1 MSNDKRQAWR
11 TVSDEVMST
20 YADSPMGTTHA
31 VEMAAEK
38 GYDLG
43 AHHGRKEAL
52 ESGESWAKFR
62 ADMGPGVGPA
72 WQVSEIDPRGNGV
85 RLVLWGTGVSVSYE
99 RGLRQL
105 LNQSLPV
112 DVTAYPAAPATDERD
127 AFEAVGHR
135 KGMDDALD
143 IVEGRKV
150 DDAKFKAQAADLRVR
165 LTKIRND
172 AFIAGFSSA
181 RDVLA
186 TLANEAEATA
196 RGQAIEA
203 EQAQTRAAASATR
216 AAVQRGGVALLDRE
230 IAALKGGA

>member
-1 MSNDKRQAWR
+1 MSNDKMQAWR

-38 GYDLG
+38 AYDLG

-72 WQVSEIDPRGNGV
+72 WRVSEIDPRGNGV

-112 DVTAYPAAPATDERD
+112 DVTAYPAAPSRPVVDTAR
-127 AFEAVGHR
+127 A
-135 KGMDDALD
+135 
-143 IVEGRKV
+143 EG
-150 DDAKFKAQAADLRVR
+150 FAAG
-165 LTKIRND
+165 LTR
-172 AFIAGFSSA
+172 A
-181 RDVLA
+181 RDLLA
-186 TLANEAEATA
+186 AHADESEALA
-196 RGQAIEA
+196 RGQATEA

-216 AAVQRGGVALLDRE
+216 AAVQRGGVDLLNRE
-230 IAALKGGA
+230 IADLKGEGK

>member
-11 TVSDEVMST
+11 TVSDEVMAT

-72 WQVSEIDPRGNGV
+72 WTLERVCPRGNGNKTNS
-85 RLVLWGTGVSVSYE
+85 LVLVCDDASPVLMGKLHHFMT
-99 RGLRQL
+99 RF
-105 LNQSLPV
+105 LPV
-112 DVTAYPAAPATDERD
+112 DVVAYPAAPAPVVDKNGHALTAET
-127 AFEAVGHR
+127 EAAR
-135 KGMDDALD
+135 A
-143 IVEGRKV
+143 EG
-150 DDAKFKAQAADLRVR
+150 FAAG
-165 LTKIRND
+165 LTR
-172 AFIAGFSSA
+172 A
-181 RDVLA
+181 RDLLA
-186 TLANEAEATA
+186 AHADEAEALA
-196 RGQAIEA
+196 RGQATEA

-230 IAALKGGA
+230 IAALKGEGK

>member
-1 MSNDKRQAWR
+1 MSNDKKEPWR
-11 TVSDEVMST
+11 DITKSVLMAHSGFGE
-20 YADSPMGTTHA
+20 MGRAA
-31 VEMAAEK
+31 VETAAEK
-38 GYDLG
+38 AYDLG

-85 RLVLWGTGVSVSYE
+85 RLVLWGTDVSVSYE

-112 DVTAYPAAPATDERD
+112 DVTAYPAAPSRPVVD
-127 AFEAVGHR
+127 AAR
-135 KGMDDALD
+135 A
-143 IVEGRKV
+143 EG
-150 DDAKFKAQAADLRVR
+150 FAAG
-165 LTKIRND
+165 LTR
-172 AFIAGFSSA
+172 A
-181 RDVLA
+181 RDLLA
-186 TLANEAEATA
+186 THADESEALA
-196 RGQAIEA
+196 RGQAHEA

-216 AAVQRGGVALLDRE
+216 AAVQRGGVVLLDRE